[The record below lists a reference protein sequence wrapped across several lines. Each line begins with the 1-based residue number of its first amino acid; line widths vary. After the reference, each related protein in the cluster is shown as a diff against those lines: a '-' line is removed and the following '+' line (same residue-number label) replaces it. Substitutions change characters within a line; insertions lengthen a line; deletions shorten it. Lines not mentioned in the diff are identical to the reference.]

1 MQATAAV
8 NLSLKAKAMLVRGKA
23 AITKPMMWVFSLS
36 AALALSASGRIL
48 IQAITVPTMDTA
60 SAKYVAMSWWLTVD
74 VFLLAAMALAC
85 LLEIRRLT
93 KR

>member
-8 NLSLKAKAMLVRGKA
+8 NLSLKAKAMLARGKA
-23 AITKPMMWVFSLS
+23 AIAKPMMWIFILS
-36 AALALSASGRIL
+36 ATLALSASGRIL
-48 IQAITVPTMDTA
+48 IQAITTPTTDTT
-60 SAKYVAMSWWLTVD
+60 SAKYEVMSWWLTVNI
-74 VFLLAAMALAC
+74 FLLEAMTLAC